1 MNTVV
6 YNPVTSTLMGLVKGI
21 TTVAEAIIAAAL
33 ILLLA
38 VVIWFGAILNYDVL
52 KEVVTNQGIISEEAF
67 TILTVPQSVIKD
79 MQNTSKAL
87 EAVKEENAGLKDT
100 LAQYKRQNQEL
111 QADRAALKQ
120 ALDTTQWRLQNAIVP
135 ETSAKEFA
143 MNRIVEPAEEARI
156 TASEFVKTQVG
167 VAREYLKQLWK

>member
-1 MNTVV
+1 MNTVGS
-6 YNPVTSTLMGLVKGI
+6 NPVTAALTGLVKGV
-21 TTVAEAIIAAAL
+21 TTVVETIIATAL

-38 VVIWFGAILNYDVL
+38 VVLWLGAVLNYDAL
-52 KEVVTNQGIISEEAF
+52 KEAVIKQGIIGEEVF
-67 TILTVPQSVIKD
+67 TMLTVPQSVIKD
-79 MQNTSKAL
+79 MQDANKSL
-87 EAVKEENAGLKDT
+87 EAMKEENAVLKDT